1 MSKYLFK
8 SKRLGFRNWLDA
20 DLEPM
25 AALNADSDVMEYFPS
40 TQSKEKT
47 RDFILRMQKL
57 FSRKGHCYFAVEE
70 LEKNQFI
77 GFIGLGEQTFEA
89 SFTPCVDIGWRLAK
103 RFWGNG
109 YATEGA
115 KRCLEFA
122 FEDLG
127 LSEIN
132 SIASISNVKS
142 TNVMKKIG
150 MKKVLEFEHP
160 ILKDYPELIKCVLY
174 QKKQS

>member
-1 MSKYLFK
+1 M
-8 SKRLGFRNWLDA
+8 GFRNWLDI

-25 AALNADSDVMEYFPS
+25 AALNADPQVMKFFPS

-47 RDFILRMQKL
+47 RDFIGRMQNL

-70 LEKNQFI
+70 LATYEFI

-89 SFTPCVDIGWRLAK
+89 PFTPCVDIGWRLAK

-115 KRCLEFA
+115 KRVLQFA

-127 LSEIN
+127 LSEMN

-150 MKKVLEFEHP
+150 MEKVLDFDHP
-160 ILKDYPELIKCVLY
+160 ILIDYPELIKCVLY
-174 QKKQS
+174 QKRNDK

>member
-1 MSKYLFK
+1 MPKYLFK
-8 SKRLGFRNWLDA
+8 SERLGFRNWQEN
-20 DLEPM
+20 DLEEL
-25 AALNADSDVMEYFPS
+25 AAINADPQVMEFFPS

-47 RDFILRMQKL
+47 RDFIGRMQNL

-70 LEKNQFI
+70 LATREFI

-89 SFTPCVDIGWRLAK
+89 SFTPCIDIGWRLAK
-103 RFWGNG
+103 RFWGQG

-115 KRCLEFA
+115 KRVLQFA
-122 FEDLG
+122 FQNLG

-150 MKKVLEFEHP
+150 MQKILVFEHP
-160 ILKDYPELIKCVLY
+160 ILKDYPELIKCVFY
-174 QKKQS
+174 QKKKS